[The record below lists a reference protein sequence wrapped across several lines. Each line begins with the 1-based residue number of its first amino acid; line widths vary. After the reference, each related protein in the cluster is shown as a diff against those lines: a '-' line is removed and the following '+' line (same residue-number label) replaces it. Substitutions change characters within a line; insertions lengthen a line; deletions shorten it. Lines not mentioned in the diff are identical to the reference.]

1 MHRPQERPDSKE
13 ARRIIVNQMLNL
25 LLSPNEEHGLLQNLA
40 SSYDPR
46 SSAKG
51 VGAAGVDKFC
61 RTSGVMSTSFLFVPA
76 AMVCL
81 VHASYLVSRLLCAQ
95 QRPSRSLTLTAEA
108 ALNVSRWADEIHSTQ
123 SKHWHYLKKDTQPR
137 SSFSS
142 TLLFCVD

>member
-13 ARRIIVNQMLNL
+13 ACRIVVSQVLIF
-25 LLSPNEEHGLLQNLA
+25 LLSPDEEHGLLQNLA
-40 SSYDPR
+40 SSYDPK

-51 VGAAGVDKFC
+51 VGVGVVDKFC
-61 RTSGVMSTSFLFVPA
+61 GTLGVMSTSFLFVPA
-76 AMVCL
+76 ALVCL
-81 VHASYLVSRLLCAQ
+81 VHASYLVSRLSCAQ